1 MYEISV
7 VKTQVEKF
15 CETHSNKCV
24 KTKFDSGCGTCEFDI
39 GDCILVVVYN
49 EPDFAPYYMLSIEV
63 VYAGYNMPVTHKS
76 PPLVYFYYDSPE
88 DEAIDKAVDDA
99 DDDDEI
105 IFDEEPDEDDKELI
119 FPEEEDES
127 EEKILVEESDVEK
140 YVEEIAEEEVSED
153 DYLEDTSIYT
163 TVFHNDDEKIADEN
177 DGETAADSGVKNID
191 SAINLNE
198 EEEET
203 TKIIDD
209 SVNLKEGTSFLT
221 EKEEK
226 LIDEVIETVENNPRI
241 TLWSARSAAVL
252 RYLRKTEPEFSIS
265 SEASNLIDAAIAEKY
280 PEIWTLFN
288 HLWLST

>member
-1 MYEISV
+1 MAKKERRSGLGKGLDSLIPKIEETEVEEGISLEDILKNSEEKSEDTPKDDEID
-7 VKTQVEKF
+7 
-15 CETHSNKCV
+15 ET
-24 KTKFDSGCGTCEFDI
+24 
-39 GDCILVVVYN
+39 
-49 EPDFAPYYMLSIEV
+49 
-63 VYAGYNMPVTHKS
+63 
-76 PPLVYFYYDSPE
+76 
-88 DEAIDKAVDDA
+88 VDDA
-99 DDDDEI
+99 DDEI

-119 FPEEEDES
+119 FPEDDDES

-177 DGETAADSGVKNID
+177 DEETAADLGVENID
-191 SAINLNE
+191 STINLNE
-198 EEEET
+198 DGKET

-288 HLWLST
+288 HL

>member
-1 MYEISV
+1 MAKKERRSGLGKGLDSLIPKIEETEVEEGISLEDILKKSEEKSEDTAKDDEVDDTLDEIADD
-7 VKTQVEKF
+7 T
-15 CETHSNKCV
+15 
-24 KTKFDSGCGTCEFDI
+24 
-39 GDCILVVVYN
+39 
-49 EPDFAPYYMLSIEV
+49 
-63 VYAGYNMPVTHKS
+63 
-76 PPLVYFYYDSPE
+76 E
-88 DEAIDKAVDDA
+88 DETVDDA
-99 DDDDEI
+99 EDDDEI

-119 FPEEEDES
+119 FPEDEDES

-177 DGETAADSGVKNID
+177 DGETAADLGVKNID

>member
-1 MYEISV
+1 MAKKEKKSGLGKGLDSLIPKIEEKEVEEGISLEDIL
-7 VKTQVEKF
+7 KNSEDATKDDAIE
-15 CETHSNKCV
+15 ETV
-24 KTKFDSGCGTCEFDI
+24 
-39 GDCILVVVYN
+39 
-49 EPDFAPYYMLSIEV
+49 
-63 VYAGYNMPVTHKS
+63 
-76 PPLVYFYYDSPE
+76 
-88 DEAIDKAVDDA
+88 DETVDDA
-99 DDDDEI
+99 TDEI

-119 FPEEEDES
+119 FPEEDES
-127 EEKILVEESDVEK
+127 ENKILVEESDVEK

-163 TVFHNDDEKIADEN
+163 TVFHNDDEKIADE
-177 DGETAADSGVKNID
+177 DDEEIALDSSVENID

-198 EEEET
+198 DDKET
-203 TKIIDD
+203 TKIIED
-209 SVNLKEGTSFLT
+209 SINLKEGTSFLS

-265 SEASNLIDAAIAEKY
+265 SEASNLIYAAIAEKY

-288 HLWLST
+288 HL